1 VESNSVGSNGR
12 WWLNAYS
19 STRWWVGVFAL
30 WTVFGVL
37 MAGHVQVRFGGRP
50 GFLTH
55 LLSIVPFY
63 WAWVPMTPL
72 IIRVAERFDFR
83 GGHRMVSVGGQ
94 FAGGL
99 AVIVAHSL
107 LYSVYRTLLPLGE
120 PGGFVT
126 VVLRTIPR
134 HAAGDFTTYAV
145 LAGAALALQQY
156 RRGQMREREAAR
168 TALRA
173 ARLEAQLSAARL
185 DALQMQLH
193 PHFLFNALNTI
204 SVLVLKGAGTGAIR
218 AIRQLADLL
227 RVALYSAGTP
237 ERPLEEEIAFV
248 GRYLAIEK
256 LRFGDGLHFDVDLA
270 EESAAALVP
279 HLILQPLIENAVIHG
294 LRSKGRGGRIRV
306 TARRDD
312 GRLRLEVWDDG
323 AGLAADGRNL
333 SEGLGLTNTRARLR
347 ELYGDDARLN
357 IASAKGGGTVAA
369 IHLPFHTDSPTDAA
383 GVVA

>member
-1 VESNSVGSNGR
+1 MESNNVGSGGR
-12 WWLNAYS
+12 WWLTAYT
-19 STRWWVGVFAL
+19 STRWWVGVFVL

-50 GFLTH
+50 GFVTH

-72 IIRVAERFDFR
+72 IVQIAEGFDFGKGR
-83 GGHRMVSVGGQ
+83 RIASIGGHL
-94 FAGGL
+94 AGGV

-107 LYSVYRTLLPLGE
+107 LYSVYRAIVPLGE
-120 PGGFVT
+120 TGGFVT

-145 LAGAALALQQY
+145 LAGGALGLHQY
-156 RRGQMREREAAR
+156 RRGQEREREAAR

-173 ARLEAQLSAARL
+173 ARLEAQLSSARL

-227 RVALYSAGTP
+227 RVALHSAGTP

-256 LRFGDGLHFDVDLA
+256 LRFGDGLRFDVEVARD
-270 EESAAALVP
+270 AATALVP

-294 LRSKGRGGRIRV
+294 LRSRIQGGRIRV
-306 TARRDD
+306 VASRDD
-312 GRLRLEVWDDG
+312 DTLRLEVWDDG
-323 AGLAADGRNL
+323 AGLTDGGRNL
-333 SEGLGLTNTRARLR
+333 SEGVGLTNTRARLE
-347 ELYGDDARLN
+347 ELYGQCARLS
-357 IASAKGGGTVAA
+357 ITAAEGGGTVAA
-369 IHLPFHTDSPTDAA
+369 IHLPYHTDAV